1 MDIRETYKQL
11 TNVDIEQQKKIWDER
26 GKGYYGE
33 YLLFCNLYSSLTG
46 NGKILMNLNVPVN
59 ATNTTEIDLVLVHE
73 TGLYVFEIKHYK
85 GTIYG
90 KDTDAIWTQFFR
102 TVKNN
107 TFKNPILQNE
117 YHINALEKLFPD
129 VPIHSCI
136 VFTSNECDNK
146 VINSNENVDIC
157 YLDNCYSTISKRFS
171 KSTKNY
177 SMQEIDD
184 MFIKLSSYS
193 QMQGKVLIDSK
204 EADFFEW
211 VNPVVSK
218 LEEAKQDLEKEKQT
232 LAAQIETNKES
243 LKAQKRKNAG
253 IIVLTVVACI
263 IVSFFVTSAIVQKN
277 NEEINKFQQE
287 LELFKQNFLHVDEI
301 DNEYI
306 DDLKS
311 YVNVSDVKVTNLT
324 DDAVSFSGKI
334 SATTDIYGIMFA
346 EDSKYIV
353 MTKTGKVF
361 EYNVYGEDQQYNIYS
376 SRFGKYIQRSL
387 KLPQAQF
394 YGISNK
400 NEITYIK
407 ITKASVFE
415 VENASRTPIKENLE
429 IELYSK

>member
-1 MDIRETYKQL
+1 MDIREVYKQL

-33 YLLFCNLYSSLTG
+33 YLLFCKLYQSLTG

-90 KDTDAIWTQFFR
+90 KDTDAIWTQYFR

-107 TFKNPILQNE
+107 TFKNPVLQNE
-117 YHINALEKLFPD
+117 YHISALKKLFPD
-129 VPIHSCI
+129 IPIHSCI

-146 VINSNENVDIC
+146 VINSNENLDIC

-171 KSTKNY
+171 KSTKSY
-177 SMQEIDD
+177 SMQEIDEV
-184 MFIKLSSYS
+184 FTKLSSYS
-193 QMQGKVLIDSK
+193 QMQEKVLIDSK

-211 VNPVVSK
+211 INPVVAK
-218 LEEAKQDLEKEKQT
+218 FGEAKAELEKEKQN
-232 LAAQIETNKES
+232 LSAQIENNKKS

-253 IIVLTVVACI
+253 IIALTVVACI
-263 IVSFFVTSAIVQKN
+263 IVSFFATSAVVQKN
-277 NEEINKFQQE
+277 NKELKNFQQE

-311 YVNVSDVKVTNLT
+311 YVDVYDVKLSNLT
-324 DDAVSFSGKI
+324 DDAVSFSANL
-334 SATTDIYGIMFA
+334 SAATEVYGISFA
-346 EDSKYIV
+346 EDSKYVV

-361 EYNVYGEDQQYNIYS
+361 EYDVFGQGIKYGIYS
-376 SRFGKYIQRSL
+376 STLGKGIQSKG
-387 KLPQAQF
+387 KLSSQF

-400 NEITYIK
+400 NDVAYIK
-407 ITKASVFE
+407 ITKVKLFK
-415 VENASRTPIKENLE
+415 VDDISRTPIKENLE